1 MKLTGEQLRDL
12 AEGTAVRVLFDSG
25 SKFHEGETIYRRKH
39 DEDCSQSC
47 KFRDAAFTRV
57 GFMTY
62 EEVELIV
69 DDQVA
74 TTLEFTPAETVIAR
88 PVLEERKIGKIAIEL
103 FDEGFPNA
111 VMAVS
116 EVMTWAAENKG
127 YKPHDWKNLP
137 NPDTAFLAAGS
148 RHKVKRHIQRAAG
161 VDHIDCTDEESN
173 LLHLAHEAFNVLAQL
188 ELVITN
194 RIQ

>member
-1 MKLTGEQLRDL
+1 MKMTGEELRDL
-12 AEGTAVRVLFDSG
+12 AEGTAVRVIYDSG
-25 SKFHEGETIYRRKH
+25 NRFSGGQIIYRRKN

-47 KFRDAAFTRV
+47 KFRNADHTVV
-57 GFMTY
+57 GFMTW

-69 DDQVA
+69 DDH
-74 TTLEFTPAETVIAR
+74 TLEFTEAPSIAR

>member
-12 AEGTAVRVLFDSG
+12 AEGTAVRVLSDSL
-25 SKFHEGETIYRRKH
+25 SKYKPGDIIYRQKDR
-39 DEDCSQSC
+39 DDCEESSR
-47 KFRDAAFTRV
+47 FNNGHGTNN
-57 GFMTY
+57 FMRA

-69 DDQVA
+69 GCQPSA
-74 TTLEFTPAETVIAR
+74 IAAYGTSIAR
-88 PVLEERKIGKIAIEL
+88 PVLEERKVGKIAIEL

-111 VMAVS
+111 VMAVG
-116 EVMTWAAENKG
+116 EVMTWAAEHKG

-148 RHKVKRHIQRAAG
+148 RHRNKRHIQRAAG
-161 VDHIDCTDEESN
+161 VGHIDCTDEESN

-194 RIQ
+194 RIK